1 MVQKLLENITVSFN
15 NNRTKILFALGCLT
29 YVSLLALIWISND
42 SICINSTIVNN
53 IDIVKGGKKTTVY
66 QCSSKQK
73 TKFDH
78 VLEKQIQEVNEKI
91 TAIETYLLAQ
101 SAVNF
106 EDKSKLTLQINSDRL
121 LQFEINN
128 QQIKIGALLIEEPGT
143 IERALIKFWVRKN
156 ISDQLL
162 LHSLFE
168 ESMIDLIYFS
178 FSGQLDISDP
188 LNVKASKIGLHRWPQ
203 VLKSFDE
210 YCESSWKMLEHTESC
225 SKISSQKSSETVHD
239 FIEMSLRPLTTQTL
253 IQAYLQLN
261 IFERQKF
268 MSQLPA
274 TLQTLSLTPD
284 KALQTILEDENPLK
298 KGLRSIRTF
307 ANVFSLPQ
315 FVGIKEFK
323 KFSVLTSELLEQ
335 SGVTDS
341 FAEAYV
347 DYLVEI
353 PETIHTDSTFF
364 KSLKKAAEK
373 NTDIQ
378 YAVTDR
384 KNIWILP
391 FGDRLPLKAFDQIH
405 SRQVIFFAC
414 PSLKEFEVKDYF
426 QRSEKLLLIKGCDQ
440 NAEYAFNLITKNNLN
455 TFLFRNSQFS
465 FLQFHLPSL
474 ESKQAELEHIHNF
487 FELVKSKK
495 FDGQEF
501 KTLGWTQI
509 QWSEETNAYKPK
521 AAIDAI
527 EYFRL
532 NDSDL

>member
-1 MVQKLLENITVSFN
+1 MVRKLLDFMTVSVN
-15 NNRTKILFALGCLT
+15 KNRTKILFGLSCLT
-29 YVSLLALIWISND
+29 YVSFLALIWISND

-53 IDIVKGGKKTTVY
+53 IDIIKSGKKTTVY
-66 QCSSKQK
+66 QCASKQK
-73 TKFDH
+73 AKFDH
-78 VLEKQIQEVNEKI
+78 LLEKQIKDIDQKMA
-91 TAIETYLLAQ
+91 AIESYLMAQ
-101 SAVNF
+101 SSNSVDEKNKVTLMVN
-106 EDKSKLTLQINSDRL
+106 QDRL
-121 LQFEINN
+121 LQFEVNA
-128 QQIKIGALLIEEPGT
+128 QQIKIGALLIEEPGNL
-143 IERALIKFWVRKN
+143 ERAFIKLWLRKN

-168 ESMIDLIYFS
+168 ESMTDLVYYS
-178 FSGQLDISDP
+178 FSGQLDINDP
-188 LNVKASKIGLHRWPQ
+188 INVKTSKIGFHRWPQ

-210 YCESSWKMLEHTESC
+210 YCESSWKMLEHTENC
-225 SKISSQKSSETVHD
+225 SKISSQKNSETVHD

-253 IQAYLQLN
+253 IQAYLQFN
-261 IFERQKF
+261 VFERQRFISHLAK
-268 MSQLPA
+268 
-274 TLQTLSLTPD
+274 TLQETSLTPD
-284 KALQTILEDENPLK
+284 KALQTILEEENPLK
-298 KGLRSIRTF
+298 KGLRSIRSF

-315 FVGIKEFK
+315 FVEIEEFK

-353 PETIHTDSTFF
+353 PESLRTDSTFF

-373 NTDIQ
+373 NTEIQ
-378 YAVTDR
+378 FAVTDR
-384 KNIWILP
+384 KTIWILP

-414 PSLKEFEVKDYF
+414 PTLKEFAVKDYF

-440 NAEYAFNLITKNNLN
+440 NSDYAFNLITKTNLN
-455 TFLFRNSQFS
+455 NFLYHNSQFS

-474 ESKQAELEHIHNF
+474 ESKQAELDHIHNF
-487 FELVKSKK
+487 FELVKNKK